1 MAEYVEVQS
10 GKHSDRVELAKAL
23 RAARKD
29 RATLLIARLAATSLS
44 LR

>member
-10 GKHSDRVELAKAL
+10 GKHSDRAGAGQGI